1 MQVLAAIS
9 LKQSVANYCTAPY
22 SFIIC
27 KLKEPNIACLTPD
40 FSPGEWLMTLLNI
53 FIPST
58 NRASFYSLFKDF
70 IIEVIIKDN
79 YMESNDN
86 IKFKKLIEFGE
97 IA

>member
-1 MQVLAAIS
+1 
-9 LKQSVANYCTAPY
+9 
-22 SFIIC
+22 
-27 KLKEPNIACLTPD
+27 
-40 FSPGEWLMTLLNI
+40 MTLLNI